1 MAKDKKQPCELH
13 LKITLDCVTY
23 WDIIKILSKGCFLNV
38 CMGGR
43 GIGKTTQA
51 NILGCM
57 NFRDNGEEFIYLRRY
72 KTECSAQEKLLD
84 KIVDGTVFKGDK
96 KGGGSYSWGGNTLG
110 YIVPLSIAQQYKSM
124 NFENVSLIVYDEAII
139 PTGSNIHYLK
149 DEVVALL
156 EFASTVFRHRKN
168 GKILVLG
175 NNLNFFNPYCQYF
188 NVKVFNGLYVDKKR
202 GLLVEYAKHSVE
214 LLKIE
219 EDTPLFK
226 LTKGTAYH
234 DYHYNNDVMVANKV
248 VCVEKKPNDKLRAR
262 FVFNDYT
269 LNVYVRSDSKLLLES
284 VRKIIEEDITY
295 HILDNDQPNYY
306 NIEILRK
313 TWFSLL
319 KYRYYHFEINYV
331 NQDAYTL
338 MEYIV
343 DMM

>member
-1 MAKDKKQPCELH
+1 MAKQKLQPAEMH
-13 LKITLDCVTY
+13 LKLTLDCQTY
-23 WDIIKILSKGCFLNV
+23 WNIIKILSKGCFLNV

-57 NFRDNGEEFIYLRRY
+57 DFRDKGEEFIYLRRY

-84 KIVDGTVFKGDK
+84 NIADNINFKGDK
-96 KGGGSYSWGGNTLG
+96 KGGGSYIWGGNTLG

-124 NFENVSLIVYDEAII
+124 NFSNVSLIIYDEAII

-175 NNLNFFNPYCQYF
+175 NNLNFFNPYCEYF
-188 NVKVFNGLYVDKKR
+188 NVKVFNGLYVDKER
-202 GLLVEYAKHSVE
+202 GLLVEYAKHSAE

-219 EDTPLFK
+219 EETPLFK

-262 FVFNDYT
+262 FVFNSYT
-269 LNVYVRSDSKLLLES
+269 LNVYVRADSKLLLES
-284 VRKIIEEDITY
+284 VRKVIEEDITY

-313 TWFSLL
+313 SWFSLL

>member
-1 MAKDKKQPCELH
+1 MAKQKLQPAEMR
-13 LKITLDCVTY
+13 LKLTLDCETY

-57 NFRDNGEEFIYLRRY
+57 DFRDKGEEFIYLRRY

-84 KIVDGTVFKGDK
+84 NIADNINFKGDK
-96 KGGGSYSWGGNTLG
+96 KGGGSYIWGGNTLG
-110 YIVPLSIAQQYKSM
+110 YIIPLSIAQQYKSM
-124 NFENVSLIVYDEAII
+124 NFSNVSLIIYDEAII

-175 NNLNFFNPYCQYF
+175 NNLNFFNPYCEYF
-188 NVKVFNGLYVDKKR
+188 NVKVFNGLYVDKER
-202 GLLVEYAKHSVE
+202 GLLVEYAKHSAE

-219 EDTPLFK
+219 EETPLFK

-248 VCVEKKPNDKLRAR
+248 ECVEKKPNDKLRAR
-262 FVFNDYT
+262 FVFNTYT
-269 LNVYVRSDSKLLLES
+269 LNVYVRADSKLLLES
-284 VRKIIEEDITY
+284 VRKVIEEDITY
-295 HILDNDQPNYY
+295 HILDNNEPNYY

-313 TWFSLL
+313 TWFNLL

>member
-13 LKITLDCVTY
+13 LKLTLDCKTY
-23 WDIIKILSKGCFLNV
+23 WDIVKILSKGCFLNV

-43 GIGKTTQA
+43 GIGKTTQG
-51 NILGCM
+51 NIVGCM

-84 KIVDGTVFKGDK
+84 KIVDGTTFRGDK
-96 KGGGSYSWGGNTLG
+96 KGGGSYIWGGNTLG
-110 YIVPLSIAQQYKSM
+110 YIIPLSIAQQYKSM
-124 NFENVSLIVYDEAII
+124 NFENVSMIIFDEAII
-139 PTGSNIHYLK
+139 PLGANIHYLK

-175 NNLNFFNPYCQYF
+175 NNLNFFNPYCEYF
-188 NVKVFNGLYVDKKR
+188 NVKVFNGLYVDKER
-202 GLLVEYAKHSVE
+202 GLLVEYAKHSPA

-234 DYHYNNDVMVANKV
+234 EYHYNNEVLTGEKIEV
-248 VCVEKKPNDKLRAR
+248 VEKKPNDKLHVR
-262 FVFNDYT
+262 FIFNSYT
-269 LNVYVRSDSKLLLES
+269 LNVYVRSNGKMLLES
-284 VRKIIEEDITY
+284 VRKVIEDDMTYIILNNNE
-295 HILDNDQPNYY
+295 PNYY

-313 TWFSLL
+313 SWFGLMKL
-319 KYRYYHFEINYV
+319 RYYHYEIQYA
-331 NQDAYTL
+331 NQDAKML
-338 MEYIV
+338 MDYIV